1 MNEILNSFGNID
13 STEKADHILE
23 MPGQEECF
31 GLCLK
36 NYTCKSRL
44 TTECLNSE
52 TKDDFQAVLQL
63 SFLVGHHVPLFF
75 KRQISLKYFFL
86 NTNK

>member
-1 MNEILNSFGNID
+1 
-13 STEKADHILE
+13 
-23 MPGQEECF
+23 MPGQEEWC

-52 TKDDFQAVLQL
+52 NKDDFKVVLQL
-63 SFLVGHHVPLFF
+63 SFLVGHPVPLFFPTF
-75 KRQISLKYFFL
+75 KRQISLKYFL
-86 NTNK
+86 NANKLNMYTHFSWFV